1 MKVIKIVNSLILP
14 VTVFAALAIFSWPLY
29 AVSETQTE
37 SSLAQTVFIILTP
50 ILITL
55 VLSVF
60 TSTGVDSRQLA
71 ILGVLIALSAVIRML
86 GAGFGGIETSFFL
99 IVISGFVFRPKF
111 GFAVGSLSILVSG
124 LLTGGVGPWLPF
136 QMMAAGL
143 VGAGAGLLPRLK
155 LRWLETTALIG
166 YAVFASYLFG
176 ILMTL
181 WNWPFL
187 AGVGTSLSYE
197 PGGGFETNLLK
208 FIQYQLLSGGLAWD
222 TGRAIT
228 TSVLL
233 VLTAPALLAALDRAA
248 RPSRLANA
256 RKKSLQRT

>member
-1 MKVIKIVNSLILP
+1 
-14 VTVFAALAIFSWPLY
+14 
-29 AVSETQTE
+29 
-37 SSLAQTVFIILTP
+37 
-50 ILITL
+50 
-55 VLSVF
+55 
-60 TSTGVDSRQLA
+60 
-71 ILGVLIALSAVIRML
+71 ML

-111 GFAVGSLSILVSG
+111 GFAVGSLSMLVSG

-143 VGAGAGLLPRLK
+143 IGAGAGLLPRMK
-155 LRWLETTALIG
+155 HRWIETTSLIV
-166 YAVFASYLFG
+166 YAVISSYVYG

-197 PGGGFETNLLK
+197 PGGGFETNVVK

-248 RPSRLANA
+248 RPARLAVAN
-256 RKKSLQRT
+256 

>member
-1 MKVIKIVNSLILP
+1 MKIVKFINSLILP
-14 VTVFAALAIFSWPLY
+14 ITALTALAIFSWPLY
-29 AVSETQTE
+29 AVNDSQTE
-37 SSLAQTVFIILTP
+37 SSLAQTVFL
-50 ILITL
+50 ILIPLLLTL
-55 VLSVF
+55 VLSTF
-60 TSTGVDSRQLA
+60 TSTEVDSRQLA
-71 ILGVLIALSAVIRML
+71 LLGVLIAINAVIRML

-111 GFAVGSLSILVSG
+111 GFAVGSLSMLVSG

-155 LRWLETTALIG
+155 HRGLEITSLVV
-166 YAVFASYLFG
+166 YAVISSYVYG

-187 AGVGTSLSYE
+187 AGAGTSLSYE
-197 PGGGFETNLLK
+197 PGGGFEANALN
-208 FIQYQLLSGGLAWD
+208 FVQYQLLSGGLAWD

-233 VLTAPALLAALDRAA
+233 ILTAPALLAALERAA
-248 RPSRLANA
+248 RPARLVVAN
-256 RKKSLQRT
+256 

>member
-1 MKVIKIVNSLILP
+1 MKIVKFINSLILP
-14 VTVFAALAIFSWPLY
+14 ITALTSLAIFSWPLY
-29 AVSETQTE
+29 AVNDSQTE
-37 SSLAQTVFIILTP
+37 SSLAQTVFL
-50 ILITL
+50 ILIPLLLTL
-55 VLSVF
+55 VLSTF
-60 TSTGVDSRQLA
+60 TSTEVDSRQLA
-71 ILGVLIALSAVIRML
+71 LLGVLIAINAVIRML

-111 GFAVGSLSILVSG
+111 GFAVGSLSMLVSG

-155 LRWLETTALIG
+155 HRGLEITSLVV
-166 YAVFASYLFG
+166 YAVISSYVYG

-187 AGVGTSLSYE
+187 AGAGTSLSYE
-197 PGGGFETNLLK
+197 PGGGFEANALK
-208 FIQYQLLSGGLAWD
+208 FVQYQLLSGGLAWD

-228 TSVLL
+228 TSVLII
-233 VLTAPALLAALDRAA
+233 LTAPALLAALERAA
-248 RPSRLANA
+248 RPARSAVAN
-256 RKKSLQRT
+256 

>member
-1 MKVIKIVNSLILP
+1 MRILKIVTSLILP
-14 VTVFAALAIFSWPLY
+14 ITALSALAIFSWPLY
-29 AVSETQTE
+29 AVNQSQTE
-37 SSLAQTVFIILTP
+37 SSLAQTVFVILIP
-50 ILITL
+50 LLITL
-55 VLSVF
+55 VLSTF

-71 ILGVLIALSAVIRML
+71 LLGVLIAINAVVRML

-111 GFAVGSLSILVSG
+111 GFAVGSLSMLVSG

-155 LRWLETTALIG
+155 HRWIETTSLVV
-166 YAVFASYLFG
+166 YAVIASYVYG

-197 PGGGFETNLLK
+197 PGGGFETNVVK

-248 RPSRLANA
+248 KPARLAVAN
-256 RKKSLQRT
+256 

>member
-1 MKVIKIVNSLILP
+1 MRVLKIVNSLILP
-14 VTVFAALAIFSWPLY
+14 ITTLAALAIFSWPLY
-29 AVSETQTE
+29 AVNESQSE
-37 SSLAQTVFIILTP
+37 SGLAQTVFIILTP
-50 ILITL
+50 ILITM
-55 VLSVF
+55 VLSTF
-60 TSTGVDSRQLA
+60 TSNGVDSRQLA
-71 ILGVLIALSAVIRML
+71 LLGVLIAINAVIRML

-111 GFAVGSLSILVSG
+111 GFAVGSLSMLVSG

-143 VGAGAGLLPRLK
+143 VGAGAGLLPRMK
-155 LRWLETTALIG
+155 NRWVETTSLIAYG
-166 YAVFASYLFG
+166 LVASYIYG

-187 AGVGTSLSYE
+187 AGLGTSLSYE
-197 PGGGFETNLLK
+197 PGGGFETNVVN

-248 RPSRLANA
+248 RPGRLAVNN
-256 RKKSLQRT
+256 

>member
-1 MKVIKIVNSLILP
+1 MRILKLLDSSILP
-14 VTVFAALAIFSWPLY
+14 ITALTSLAIFSWPLY
-29 AVSETQTE
+29 AVNESQTE
-37 SSLAQTVFIILTP
+37 ASLAQTIFIVLTP

-55 VLSVF
+55 VLTTF
-60 TSTGVDSRQLA
+60 TSKGVDSRQLA
-71 ILGVLIALSAVIRML
+71 LLGVLIALNAVIRML

-111 GFAVGSLSILVSG
+111 GFAVGSLSMLVSG

-155 LRWLETTALIG
+155 YRWLETTSLVV
-166 YAVFASYLFG
+166 YAVISSYVYG

-197 PGGGFETNLLK
+197 PGGGFETNILN
-208 FIQYQLLSGGLAWD
+208 FVQYQLLSGGLAWD

-248 RPSRLANA
+248 RPARLAVA
-256 RKKSLQRT
+256 SKSMSQKI

>member
-1 MKVIKIVNSLILP
+1 MRILRIVNSLILP
-14 VTVFAALAIFSWPLY
+14 ITALTALAIFSWPLY
-29 AVSETQTE
+29 AVNESQTE
-37 SSLAQTVFIILTP
+37 SSLAQTVFVIVIPLV
-50 ILITL
+50 ITL
-55 VLSVF
+55 VLSTF
-60 TSTGVDSRQLA
+60 TSTGVDTRQLA
-71 ILGVLIALSAVIRML
+71 LLGVLIAINAVIRML

-111 GFAVGSLSILVSG
+111 GFAVGSLSMLVSG

-143 VGAGAGLLPRLK
+143 VGTGAGLLPRLK
-155 LRWLETTALIG
+155 HRWVETASLVI
-166 YAVFASYLFG
+166 YAVISSYVYG

-197 PGGGFETNLLK
+197 PGGGFETNVLK
-208 FIQYQLLSGGLAWD
+208 FVQYQLLSGGLAWD

-228 TSVLL
+228 TSLL
-233 VLTAPALLAALDRAA
+233 LALTAPALLAALDRAA
-248 RPSRLANA
+248 RPARLAVANQ
-256 RKKSLQRT
+256 KSSLQT

>member
-1 MKVIKIVNSLILP
+1 MRILRIVNSLILP
-14 VTVFAALAIFSWPLY
+14 IAALTALAIFSWPLY
-29 AVSETQTE
+29 AVNESQTE
-37 SSLAQTVFIILTP
+37 SSLAQTVFVIVIPLV
-50 ILITL
+50 ITL
-55 VLSVF
+55 VLSTF
-60 TSTGVDSRQLA
+60 TSTGVDTRQLA
-71 ILGVLIALSAVIRML
+71 LLGVLIAINAVIRML

-111 GFAVGSLSILVSG
+111 GFAVGSLSMLVSG

-143 VGAGAGLLPRLK
+143 VGTGAGLLPRMK
-155 LRWLETTALIG
+155 LRWLETTSLIV
-166 YAVFASYLFG
+166 YAVISSYVYG

-197 PGGGFETNLLK
+197 PGGGFETNVLK
-208 FIQYQLLSGGLAWD
+208 FVQYQLLSGGLAWD

-228 TSVLL
+228 TSLL
-233 VLTAPALLAALDRAA
+233 LALTAPALLAALDRAA
-248 RPSRLANA
+248 KPARLAVANQ
-256 RKKSLQRT
+256 KSSLQT

>member
-1 MKVIKIVNSLILP
+1 MRILKIVNSLILP
-14 VTVFAALAIFSWPLY
+14 ITALTALAIFSWPLY
-29 AVSETQTE
+29 AVNESQTE
-37 SSLAQTVFIILTP
+37 SSLAQTVFVILIP
-50 ILITL
+50 LLITL
-55 VLSVF
+55 VLSTF
-60 TSTGVDSRQLA
+60 ASTGVDSRQLA
-71 ILGVLIALSAVIRML
+71 LLGALIAINAVIRML

-111 GFAVGSLSILVSG
+111 GFAVGSLSMLVSG

-143 VGAGAGLLPRLK
+143 IGAGAGLLPRMK
-155 LRWLETTALIG
+155 HRWIETTSLIV
-166 YAVFASYLFG
+166 YAVISSYVYG

-197 PGGGFETNLLK
+197 PGGGFETNVVK

-248 RPSRLANA
+248 RPARLAVAN
-256 RKKSLQRT
+256 